1 MNVHPGVAQI
11 LSVVPK
17 RPMGRSH
24 PAQEEAYQ
32 QWLRDWANGILRL
45 GVRIDFKVSSRGWC
59 YLLEE
64 YGLPKG
70 DFDTAEQKINECRKA
85 GYLPLGICAEDV
97 RRLAR
102 GIEDIDDDDFR
113 DYAEK
118 MFKGIDACHEIYIPF
133 SFWDDKEFYLEIVVE
148 KIDLVNLFDPICRKF
163 RIPIKNNVGWND
175 INSRVRTMKR
185 FAMHAAAGRKP
196 VLQYYGDFDPA
207 GLLISTALRNNM
219 KELEGAVNFEL
230 AQDGIPDL
238 NIDNVIVERC
248 GLNYDFI
255 NDNHLSWIDGLAT
268 GSGKRLDDINHRDHQ
283 KPYSPRLSE
292 KLLSRLGRA
301 LDALHCRNRR
311 PQMRGERACRPAEE
325 SAKAV
330 SPKHSSISA
339 PQRPCPL
346 SERARGAA

>member
-1 MNVHPGVAQI
+1 MNVHPGVTNI

-17 RPMGRSH
+17 RPMGKPY

-45 GVRIDFKVSSRGWC
+45 DARIDFKVSSRGWC

-85 GYLPLGICAEDV
+85 GYLPLDICAEDV

-102 GIEDIDDDDFR
+102 GIEDIDDDDFK

-118 MFKGIDACHEIYIPF
+118 IFTGVDNCHEIYTPF
-133 SFWDDKEFYLEIVVE
+133 SFWDDKEFYIEMVVE
-148 KIDLVNLFDPICRKF
+148 KIDLVNLFEPVCRKF
-163 RIPIKNNVGWND
+163 RIPLKNNVGWND

-185 FAMHAAAGRKP
+185 FAHHAAAGRKP
-196 VLQYYGDFDPA
+196 VLLYCGDFDPA
-207 GLLISTALRNNM
+207 GFLISTALRNNM

-238 NIDNVIVERC
+238 NIDDVIIERF

-255 NDNHLSWIDGLAT
+255 NENRLSWIDGLAT
-268 GSGKRLDDINHRDHQ
+268 GSGKRLDDINHKDHK
-283 KPYSPRLSE
+283 KPYVAKLSE
-292 KLLSRLGRA
+292 RLLPQLGPA
-301 LDALHCRNRR
+301 SDALYGRNRR
-311 PQMRGERACRPAEE
+311 PQVRSQRACRPATEG
-325 SAKAV
+325 AQAV
-330 SPKHSSISA
+330 PSKHSSIPA
-339 PQRPCPL
+339 PQRPSQI
-346 SERARGAA
+346 SERT